1 MQYVL
6 AIHKDPGSDY
16 GVTVPNLP
24 GCFSAGGTLDAAIGA
39 AREAVLLHLE
49 GMDAEGIEI
58 QNHTL
63 EQLQADPEYA
73 GAVWVVLDLDEAE
86 LETGAERVN
95 VTLPAR
101 LLRRIDRF
109 AESHGETRSGF
120 LARAAREALHSA
132 GAEESKR

>member
-24 GCFSAGGTLDAAIGA
+24 GCFSAGATLDAAVEA
-39 AREAVLLHLE
+39 AREAILLHLE

-58 QNHTL
+58 QGRAL
-63 EQLQADPEYA
+63 EELQADPEFA
-73 GAVWVVLDLDEAE
+73 GAVWVVLDLDENE
-86 LETGAERVN
+86 LENGTERVN

-101 LLRRIDRF
+101 LLRSIDRF
-109 AESHGETRSGF
+109 AETHGETRSGF
-120 LARAAREALHSA
+120 LARAARKALHSD
-132 GAEESKR
+132 R